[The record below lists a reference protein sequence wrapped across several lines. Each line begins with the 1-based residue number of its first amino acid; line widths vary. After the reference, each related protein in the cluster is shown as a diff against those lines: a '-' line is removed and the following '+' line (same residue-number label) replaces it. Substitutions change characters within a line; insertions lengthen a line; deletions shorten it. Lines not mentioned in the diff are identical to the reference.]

1 MELYHE
7 NCTFTIIYVSYLFAS
22 ISFAGD
28 IPARTQ
34 DGKGVILHEDGTWE
48 FAEFA
53 DPFEVKGTEQAEE
66 FVKHMQCSRGG
77 TIDQYL
83 NKKAEIPSVED
94 LGWQVY
100 TREDGFEVERTLLI
114 RQKIES
120 KYRWHI
126 YKTGKVTPLNGKAI
140 GITKE

>member
-1 MELYHE
+1 MFWDSLFIHLLISGTEPGNSQNWSFIMKTVLSLLF
-7 NCTFTIIYVSYLFAS
+7 TFLAFSP
-22 ISFAGD
+22 ISFADD

-34 DGKGVILHEDGTWE
+34 DGKDVILHEDGTWE

-83 NKKAEIPSVED
+83 TNKAEIPSIED
-94 LGWQVY
+94 LGW
-100 TREDGFEVERTLLI
+100 FLLKDI
-114 RQKIES
+114 F
-120 KYRWHI
+120 
-126 YKTGKVTPLNGKAI
+126 NG
-140 GITKE
+140 

>member
-1 MELYHE
+1 MKTVLSLLF
-7 NCTFTIIYVSYLFAS
+7 TFLAFST
-22 ISFAGD
+22 ISFASD

-34 DGKGVILHEDGTWE
+34 DGRDVILREDGTWE
-48 FAEFA
+48 FVKFVN
-53 DPFEVKGTEQAEE
+53 PFELKGKEQAEE

-94 LGWQVY
+94 LGWHVY
-100 TREDGFEVERTLLI
+100 TKEDGFEVERILLI

-120 KYRWHI
+120 KYRWYI
-126 YKTGKVTPLNGKAI
+126 YKTGKVSPLNGKAK

>member
-1 MELYHE
+1 MKTVLLLIF
-7 NCTFTIIYVSYLFAS
+7 TFFAFS
-22 ISFAGD
+22 PVSFAGD

-34 DGKGVILHEDGTWE
+34 DGRDVILHEDGTWG
-48 FAEFA
+48 FVGFA
-53 DPFEVKGTEQAEE
+53 DPFEVKGAEQAEG

-100 TREDGFEVERTLLI
+100 TKEDGFEVERKLLI